1 MQILLHTC
9 SEVVPDS
16 LKTASATGNELGVD
30 RIKAICGL
38 IALLPDFDGAGPG
51 ADFFSKFDF
60 VEFESNSNFPTVG
73 FQVLV
78 DGFADLYKNK

>member
-30 RIKAICGL
+30 RIKAMCGL
-38 IALLPDFDGAGPG
+38 IALLPDFDGAG
-51 ADFFSKFDF
+51 ATLFDFSSKFDV
-60 VEFESNSNFPTVG
+60 VEFKSNSNFPAVG

-78 DGFADLYKNK
+78 DGFADL